1 MAKYW
6 YSYTGTTS
14 AHKVL
19 TARYNYVSTAFPSS
33 ILCNGTSNPCLIYA
47 TGTGTQTTS
56 PATHPTPIAGTS
68 PGQIS
73 ANLQSYVSFGTPS
86 NRVPLTGKAYLYNK
100 P

>member
-6 YSYTGTTS
+6 YSYIGTTS

-19 TARYNYVSTAFPSS
+19 TARYSYVGTAFPSS
-33 ILCNGTSNPCLIYA
+33 ILCFGTNNPCLIYA
-47 TGTGTQTTS
+47 TGTGTQNTS
-56 PATHPTPIAGTS
+56 PVKHPTPIGGTS

-73 ANLQSYVSFGTPS
+73 ANLQTYVSLTGISRYPA
-86 NRVPLTGKAYLYNK
+86 TGKAYLHDK